1 VCDEPIRINNNF
13 PAFLP
18 FAVSHRAGLRV
29 SMRRTRPR
37 QPERALS
44 EPARDNHLYARAMV
58 GRDFTAPAVEAVAA
72 NGSHFGEFAA
82 A

>member
-1 VCDEPIRINNNF
+1 
-13 PAFLP
+13 
-18 FAVSHRAGLRV
+18 
-29 SMRRTRPR
+29 MRRTRPR